1 MSDKYDEFIK
11 AMRES
16 GEVPDQWVDGVEK
29 TFQASTLRNELKETK
44 EQYRNILQQNETYRN
59 GILRDR
65 FKALG
70 IGISPKA
77 LNIPADLDPTDED
90 KVSAWA
96 QEMEL
101 IPKVET
107 TEPSERAVHDRI
119 AAASNEGGN
128 SSIPSTSDIQNLS
141 EEEFW
146 KVAMQREAA
155 LKGNR

>member
-29 TFQASTLRNELKETK
+29 TFQASTLRNELKDTRDKYRETM
-44 EQYRNILQQNETYRN
+44 EQNERYRN

-65 FKALG
+65 FKSLG
-70 IGISPKA
+70 ITINPKVLA
-77 LNIPADLDPTDED
+77 IPADLDPTDEE

-101 IPKVET
+101 IPKV
-107 TEPSERAVHDRI
+107 
-119 AAASNEGGN
+119 
-128 SSIPSTSDIQNLS
+128 
-141 EEEFW
+141 
-146 KVAMQREAA
+146 
-155 LKGNR
+155 

>member
-11 AMRES
+11 AMKES
-16 GEVPDQWVDGVEK
+16 GEVPERWVEGVEQ
-29 TFQASTLRNELKETK
+29 TFSASTLRNELKETRDK
-44 EQYRNILQQNETYRN
+44 YRETMEQNQTLRD
-59 GILRDR
+59 GVLRDR
-65 FKALG
+65 FQKLG
-70 IGISPKA
+70 ISISPKA
-77 LNIPADLDPTDED
+77 LNIPSDLDPTDED

-107 TEPSERAVHDRI
+107 TDKETRQVHDRI